1 MAETRKIVKD
11 VEFPDSANLARDS
24 VAHSSSQFTARY
36 RSRSCSAHKA
46 YLSGIVELT
55 KPAETDNDMSV
66 LPLDHV
72 PLLGDKGP
80 LKDYKG
86 GNNWPRPMRTDHH
99 RLTKEHFLTWDKAF
113 L

>member
-1 MAETRKIVKD
+1 
-11 VEFPDSANLARDS
+11 
-24 VAHSSSQFTARY
+24 
-36 RSRSCSAHKA
+36 
-46 YLSGIVELT
+46 
-55 KPAETDNDMSV
+55 MSV
-66 LPLDHV
+66 LPVDHI

-113 L
+113 MWGITVPKENWSKGKGLERNTRADVLA